1 MAIIPFTIIRT
12 REPIYA
18 LPVPNRHQLFQVQP
32 DFLDELWLDPAT
44 KSIPYRVPILQLL
57 HQNRLVT
64 LLFQLA
70 DLFLCLVVWCRL
82 TLLRHHSLS
91 VCTQWLLDRQEPS
104 GNWAGLYTAHLAITA
119 LLLQGHTLAS
129 DPVRRGIDDLRS
141 DGFLFRHEAQ
151 TDANSKHSKQGLWMQ
166 SCVSPVWDT
175 FLMVRG
181 LLDTAPVP
189 PNSTDTTTNIN
200 PTAPLIPDDEAKV
213 DTNTLIT
220 TALAWARPRQ
230 ITTHPLPSSKTT
242 LSPFK
247 ADWSIPRPLLPPGA
261 FSFEYSNTHYP
272 DIDDTVIGLLNYLI
286 HDPSPS
292 TLYSPLVIRATT
304 WIMGMQNKTDGGW
317 AAFDTDNDSYW
328 LNGLPFSDIDA
339 LCDGSSPDAAG
350 HVVEGFGVLLKV
362 RKKVGRGDGGEKMDG
377 EVRPNGEADST
388 RCLRGLLRRAG
399 WVFRTLNARRR
410 SSGVVWPV
418 GVELSIWDEQ
428 CPVRAGV
435 SPRRRSAG
443 VAHGPARRGVAS
455 VGTERGRGVGRGPRF
470 VRRYHSRR
478 EGEEYALADCVG
490 AYGVDAVCEFAAGRG
505 GG

>member
-1 MAIIPFTIIRT
+1 M
-12 REPIYA
+12 
-18 LPVPNRHQLFQVQP
+18 
-32 DFLDELWLDPAT
+32 
-44 KSIPYRVPILQLL
+44 LQLL
-57 HQNRLVT
+57 CQNRLVT

-70 DLFLCLVVWCRL
+70 DLFLCFVVCCRL
-82 TLLRHHSLS
+82 TPLRHHSLS

-200 PTAPLIPDDEAKV
+200 PTAPLIPDDEVKV

-328 LNGLPFSDIDA
+328 LNGLPFSDMDA

-350 HVVEGFGVLLKV
+350 HVVEGFRVLLKV
-362 RKKVGRGDGGEKMDG
+362 RKKVGRGDGEKMG
-377 EVRPNGEADST
+377 WRGEAKGGDGFDALFARVAASCRLGISYIERAQEEFGGWFGRWASNYLFGT
-388 RCLRGLLRRAG
+388 SNVLCGLVYFLDDDPR
-399 WVFRTLNARRR
+399 
-410 SSGVVWPV
+410 
-418 GVELSIWDEQ
+418 
-428 CPVRAGV
+428 V
-435 SPRRRSAG
+435 SRM
-443 VAHGPARRGVAS
+443 VQRGVAWLQS
-455 VGTERGRGVGRGPRF
+455 V
-470 VRRYHSRR
+470 
-478 EGEEYALADCVG
+478 
-490 AYGVDAVCEFAAGRG
+490 
-505 GG
+505 